1 MKIPFLMLALL
12 SVACTVHAESAS
24 TVRATELQAESRSD
38 AETLSKLSA
47 NTKVDVLR
55 RQGAWTEVK
64 LADGKTGWVRML
76 SLKFGAE
83 GAASSSSSGN
93 PLSALGGLL
102 SAGRTSNSGTGTTAA
117 RGLTAED
124 LQNAEPNPDE
134 LAKMQKFAINKSAA
148 ETFAK
153 NTPLM
158 TVKVEYLPN
167 PSRAKESNSGGE

>member
-24 TVRATELQAESRSD
+24 TVRATELQVESRSD
-38 AETLSKLSA
+38 SETLSKLSA

-55 RQGAWTEVK
+55 RQGAWSEVK

-83 GAASSSSSGN
+83 GTSTSSSSGN
-93 PLSALGGLL
+93 PLGALGSLI

-124 LQNAEPNPDE
+124 LQNAEANPEE
-134 LAKMQKFAINKSAA
+134 LAKMQKFAANKNAA
-148 ETFAK
+148 ETFAE
-153 NTPLM
+153 NTPLSAA
-158 TVKVEYLPN
+158 KVDYLPN
-167 PSRAKESNSGGE
+167 PSRLKESNSGGE